1 MKVLNL
7 YAGIGGNRKLWEDV
21 EVTAVENNTQ
31 IANVYRELFP
41 LDELVVGDAH
51 QYLID
56 HFKEFD
62 YIWASP
68 PCPSHSRIRKIGCN
82 PRSFEEVGQNK
93 PIYPDMKLYQEIIFL
108 QYYFKGNWVVEN
120 VMPYYEPLI
129 KAKKLDRH
137 LFWSNYPL
145 NEKKFNLTRKHNLTM
160 DEWKEEL
167 GIDLTKY
174 DIELDLYRVV
184 YRNCVDSSVGKYIFD
199 MAYIDKQQTVEA
211 FF

>member
-7 YAGIGGNRKLWEDV
+7 YAEIGGNRKLWEGV
-21 EVTAVENNTQ
+21 EVTALEHNPQ
-31 IANVYRELFP
+31 IANVYRQLFP
-41 LDELVVGDAH
+41 QDNVIVTDAH

-56 HFKEFD
+56 HFKEYDF
-62 YIWASP
+62 IWASP
-68 PCPSHSRIRKIGCN
+68 PCPSHSCIRKMGCN
-82 PRSFEEVGQNK
+82 PRSFEEEGQNK
-93 PIYPDMKLYQEIIFL
+93 PIYPDMKLYQEIILL
-108 QYYFKGNWVVEN
+108 QHYFKGKWIVEN

-160 DEWKEEL
+160 DKWKEEL

-174 DIELDLYRVV
+174 DISADLYRVV
-184 YRNCVDSSVGKYIFD
+184 YRNCVDSNVGKYVFD
-199 MAYIDKQQTVEA
+199 MAYTKKQQTVEA